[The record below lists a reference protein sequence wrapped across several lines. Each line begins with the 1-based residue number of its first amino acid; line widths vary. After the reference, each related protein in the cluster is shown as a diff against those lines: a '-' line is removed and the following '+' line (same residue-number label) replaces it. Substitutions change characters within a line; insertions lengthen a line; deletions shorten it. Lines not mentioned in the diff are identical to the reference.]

1 MISNLIFLAEFTVI
15 RPDPGTVFWTT
26 LIFALFWFLMSRFA
40 FKPIANA
47 LKEREL
53 DIQNSLDA
61 AKQAREEMSHLKAKN
76 EELLAQA
83 QEERAKILHEAKM
96 AKDTIIAEAR
106 DKAKEEARR
115 VVVNAKDEIENMR
128 MAAVVDLKNQV
139 GNIAVEIAEK
149 ILERELKDKPAQEKY
164 VKDLVDDMKLN

>member
-1 MISNLIFLAEFTVI
+1 MMSNLIFLAEFTVI

-53 DIQNSLDA
+53 DIQNSLDS
-61 AKQAREEMSHLKAKN
+61 AKRAREEMAQLQAKN
-76 EELLAQA
+76 EDLLAQA
-83 QEERAKILHEAKM
+83 QEERAKILHEAKV

-106 DKAKEEARR
+106 DKAKEEAHRI
-115 VVVNAKDEIENMR
+115 VVNAKAEIENMR
-128 MAAVVDLKNQV
+128 MAAIIDLKNQV
-139 GNIAVEIAEK
+139 GNIAVDIAEK
-149 ILERELKDKPAQEKY
+149 ILERELKSKAEHEQY
-164 VKDLVDDMKLN
+164 VKDLVDGMKLN

>member
-1 MISNLIFLAEFTVI
+1 MSNLIFLAEFTVI

-53 DIQNSLDA
+53 DIQNSLDS
-61 AKQAREEMSHLKAKN
+61 AKRAREEMAQLQAKN
-76 EELLAQA
+76 EDLLAQA
-83 QEERAKILHEAKM
+83 QEERAKILHEAKV

-106 DKAKEEARR
+106 DKAKEEAHRI
-115 VVVNAKDEIENMR
+115 VVNAKAEIENMR
-128 MAAVVDLKNQV
+128 MAAIIDLKNQV
-139 GNIAVEIAEK
+139 GNIAVDIAEK
-149 ILERELKDKPAQEKY
+149 ILERELKSKAEHEQY
-164 VKDLVDDMKLN
+164 VKDLVDGMKLN

>member
-1 MISNLIFLAEFTVI
+1 MVSNLIFLAEFTVI

-40 FKPIANA
+40 FKPIAKA

-53 DIQNSLDA
+53 DIQDSLDA
-61 AKQAREEMSHLKAKN
+61 AKKAREEMSHLQAKN

-106 DKAKEEARR
+106 DKAKEEAKR
-115 VVVNAKDEIENMR
+115 VVVSAKGEIENMR

-149 ILERELKDKPAQEKY
+149 ILERELKDRPAHEQY
-164 VKDLVDDMKLN
+164 VKDLVDDMELN